1 MSPPPP
7 VIYPRPNYSGG
18 NEDNGNLLPKVPG
31 TQCYTQCPQSCSRP
45 SPTHA
50 STRDFLHSRASPG
63 QSLVESLL
71 LSPGSWYTQGCV
83 CALQESVSQSCVSAG
98 SSMVGLMVT
107 SSKRAYAIPRS
118 AAPRAPAPV
127 AVHCWLLPPQETL
140 KHSSVSVSVRSL
152 GPHVHKVF

>member
-7 VIYPRPNYSGG
+7 VIYPGPNFSGG

-31 TQCYTQCPQSCSRP
+31 VQCTLSAPNPAAGHLLPMPPPETSV
-45 SPTHA
+45 
-50 STRDFLHSRASPG
+50 HSWASPG

-118 AAPRAPAPV
+118 AAPRAPAPA